1 MLAGDEARFG
11 DGLRRLAVRSLSYHD
26 LAGDWP
32 ERVWQGFV
40 LGILVHLDAGWE
52 VRSNPEMGYGRAD
65 VVVRPRQV
73 GKPGVILELKRIE
86 EGQDVEAALEG
97 ALQQITTRE
106 YAAGLREVASP
117 LVLIAVV
124 FEGKKPH
131 VRVRR

>member
-1 MLAGDEARFG
+1 
-11 DGLRRLAVRSLSYHD
+11 
-26 LAGDWP
+26 
-32 ERVWQGFV
+32 VWQAFV

-97 ALQQITTRE
+97 ALQQIATRE